1 MNTRRNS
8 RSPTLCSVSDERPYA
23 LRIGIVAL
31 FLLGAGLIAQAR
43 QIQIQDLPRSNYLD
57 AEVVT
62 NVNLHINRFDM
73 REMELGIQLNGTA
86 TNDLEVS
93 FGVDAN
99 KNGVL
104 DVNEIETSYG
114 WRAGKYLVENVS
126 GWKRLEEA
134 STNKMCRGMSL
145 FLGTGL
151 DGVCNRFRVM
161 CEGRATFTGL
171 ITKPIEPWLFRKRW
185 DMMRIVRRGVGC
197 TNELI
202 SCEIDYNHFI
212 MRIQ

>member
-1 MNTRRNS
+1 MNARRHRRN
-8 RSPTLCSVSDERPYA
+8 PTLCSVSDGRA
-23 LRIGIVAL
+23 HVIHIGIVAL
-31 FLLGAGLIAQAR
+31 FLLVAGLIAQAR

-57 AEVVT
+57 TEVVT
-62 NVNLHINRFDM
+62 NVNLHMDRFDM
-73 REMELGIQLNGTA
+73 REMELCIQLNGTA

-99 KNGVL
+99 KNDVL

-161 CEGRATFTGL
+161 CDGRAAFARL
-171 ITKPIEPWLFRKRW
+171 ATKPIESWLFRKRW
-185 DMMRIVRRGVGC
+185 DMLRIVRRGVGC

-202 SCEIDYNHFI
+202 RCEIDYNHFI

>member
-1 MNTRRNS
+1 MNARRHRRN
-8 RSPTLCSVSDERPYA
+8 PTLCSVSDERTNA

-31 FLLGAGLIAQAR
+31 LLFGAGLIAQAR

-57 AEVVT
+57 TEVVT
-62 NVNLHINRFDM
+62 NMNLHIDRFDM
-73 REMELGIQLNGTA
+73 REMELCIQLNGTA

-93 FGVDAN
+93 FGVDVD

-104 DVNEIETSYG
+104 DVSEIETSYG

-126 GWKRLEEA
+126 GWERLEEA

-151 DGVCNRFRVM
+151 DGVCNRFRVT
-161 CEGRATFTGL
+161 CEGRAAFTGL
-171 ITKPIEPWLFRKRW
+171 STKPIEPWLFRKRW
-185 DMMRIVRRGVGC
+185 DMLRIVRRGVGC

-202 SCEIDYNHFI
+202 RCEIDYNHFI